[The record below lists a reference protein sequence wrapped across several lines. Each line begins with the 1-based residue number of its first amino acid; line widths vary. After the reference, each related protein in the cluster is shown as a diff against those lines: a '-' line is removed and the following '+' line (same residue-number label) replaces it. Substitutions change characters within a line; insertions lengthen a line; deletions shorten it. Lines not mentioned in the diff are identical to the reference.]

1 MSGVRTCGDKSVL
14 LNAVNNGAS
23 VKVLKPETGF
33 MTSLTTVEVS
43 SDSLDVHGQYPW
55 RLGQIKLGEEFDFP
69 TRVFWLLTTWS
80 TTGTIPTSQWYVG
93 QHISLNT
100 FQDFGSMEWLVDD
113 CWTQVYSH
121 DTFGRGIYGSLDLL
135 VESVLAGKR
144 VRVKINSYITE
155 ADNLYVR
162 NGQVSAQLLGQ
173 YSKNAAYEFPTD
185 VYWVWQIASTTGDV
199 ETVRYNIGSTVN
211 KMTSNDK
218 ESITWF
224 VESRPWSKV
233 LTTSSSGIATYGSK
247 ANLISSL
254 QRGYLLRLVVYEEE
268 DSYSIIEADNISIP
282 SSEVAVQS
290 VRYIS
295 DENGSGWIPR
305 RFKSPAYWK
314 FTLTSTNGNQQAAWW
329 KVGEHSSL
337 PATIEIFQVDW
348 IVG

>member
-1 MSGVRTCGDKSVL
+1 MLV
-14 LNAVNNGAS
+14 NAVNNGAS
-23 VKVLKPETGF
+23 VKVLSPENGF
-33 MTSLTTVEVS
+33 MTKFTTMEVS
-43 SDSLDVHGQYPW
+43 NSSDVHGQYPW
-55 RLGQIKLGEEFDFP
+55 RLGQIKIGDEYEFP
-69 TRVFWLLTTWS
+69 TRVFWLLTIWS

-93 QHISLNT
+93 QHIKRDT
-100 FQDFGSMEWLVDD
+100 FQDFGSMMWLVDD

-121 DTFGRGIYGSLDLL
+121 DTFGRGINGSLDLL

-173 YSKNAAYEFPTD
+173 FSKTSAYNFPTN
-185 VYWVWQIASTTGDV
+185 VYWIWQIASTTGDV
-199 ETVRYNIGSTVN
+199 ETVRYDIGSTIN
-211 KMTSNDK
+211 RSSSNDK

-247 ANLISSL
+247 ANLNTSL
-254 QRGYLLRLVVYEEE
+254 QRGSPLRLVVHEEE
-268 DSYSIIEADNISIP
+268 NSYSIIEADNIAIQN
-282 SSEVAVQS
+282 SEVAVQS
-290 VRYIS
+290 IRYIS
-295 DENGSGWIPR
+295 DENGSGRIPR
-305 RFKSPAYWK
+305 QFKSPAYWR
-314 FTLTSTNGNQQAAWW
+314 FTLTSTNGNQRVAWW

-337 PATIEIFQVDW
+337 PATIENYQVDW